1 MSYTVARRTSEMGIR
16 LALGAQRPEVLQM
29 ILRESL
35 RLVAIGVVCGI
46 AVAIGAGRLIKTMLY
61 GLPPHDAATLT
72 IAIGVMI
79 MVSALAAYL
88 PARRASRVDPI
99 VALRYE

>member
-1 MSYTVARRTSEMGIR
+1 MGIR

-29 ILRESL
+29 IMRESL
-35 RLVAIGVVCGI
+35 RLVAAGVVCGVL
-46 AVAIGAGRLIKTMLY
+46 VAMGAGRLIDKMLF
-61 GLPPHDAATLT
+61 GLPPHDAVTLAV
-72 IAIGVMI
+72 AIGVMTI
-79 MVSALAAYL
+79 VSAVAAYL

>member
-1 MSYTVARRTSEMGIR
+1 MILAVRTAEMGIR
-16 LALGAQRPEVLQM
+16 LALGAQRLEILRM

-35 RLVAIGVVCGI
+35 RLVTTGIFCGV
-46 AVAIGAGRLIKTMLY
+46 AVSVGAGRLIKTMLY
-61 GLPPHDAATLT
+61 GLPPHDTATLA
-72 IAIGVMI
+72 IAIGVMTS
-79 MVSALAAYL
+79 VSMLAAYL